1 MLKYYI
7 MTINP
12 TLEETIFFYTRND
25 YLIINSL
32 FNGNMDDLWKFAE
45 IVNNDSKGVLE
56 EHNKG
61 ERNLDEKSL
70 EKYTNRIYEQLDEKT
85 KKKII
90 ETAKKDITNILDT
103 MQPAKNEILVYRS
116 VREKDVLTNINISD
130 IVEFKIISS
139 TSVNPFQ
146 QNSPSYSYEYKIT
159 IPQGGLILEL
169 DQFDKLIRNEDGE
182 ILLPP
187 MKCKVKNIKDNII
200 ELEYLEKIPVLL

>member
-103 MQPAKNEILVYRS
+103 MQPAKNEILVYRN

-146 QNSPSYSYEYKIT
+146 QNSPSYSYEYEIT

-200 ELEYLEKIPVLL
+200 KLEYLEKIPVLL